1 MSNGGG
7 TVVGNAYA
15 NGTDDGVITLKDG
28 TVLRPLR
35 EGDDGYDLIKKA
47 ELYFEKFGNQIM
59 PPVNEMNKNMEMMA
73 KNISYVNN
81 NSNVNSSPTINMTV
95 NCPGITSE
103 EVANQVSVEL
113 EKAVFGL
120 SNKAL
125 QRANITR

>member
-59 PPVNEMNKNMEMMA
+59 PPVNEMNKNMEMMTR
-73 KNISYVNN
+73 NISNVNN
-81 NSNVNSSPTINMTV
+81 NSNMANYSVGDVHIH
-95 NCPGITSE
+95 CPGVTKD
-103 EVANQVSVEL
+103 EVVKQIGDEMT
-113 EKAVFGL
+113 KTFFGL